1 MLISL
6 DIFDTSIFRKVYK
19 PADLFKLI
27 GGDKFYSDRIIAQK
41 RATLKYRNPTIYQ
54 IYEFFPGHN
63 VQKEIDFELKYCF
76 ANQKIL
82 DLYNN
87 SNDEF
92 IFISDMYL
100 PSDILKTMLEKC
112 GYKNPTVFVSC
123 EYNSRKSE
131 RLFKIVEDKLKR
143 KIDKHYGDN
152 YKVDIIGAKRN
163 NIEGIYIPKLQDSEL
178 HTPDISN
185 SILKRLLASY
195 EFNGANATE
204 RTSYLMTVI
213 LTMFTKWIIANR
225 KEGSKIFFL
234 SRDMYIPYIIAR
246 DYLKQKDVYYLHV
259 SRKSL
264 MAVMLRNPSKV
275 FKNKANFIYS
285 EEEQQKI
292 LESNQYDEAEKYLS
306 QFDMKDN
313 DIIVDIG
320 YSGSAQRA
328 IELLLNI
335 KLRGFYIQAS
345 CQSFAG
351 METHYLTRYHC
362 MESVAITEQIISS
375 DENEIVGY
383 KDGKVVYRKDS
394 DIKKKWSKK
403 FQKLILSKVDEL
415 LPYNI
420 SQGDCETILSNLL
433 YDYDDELLS
442 FYNSKCFIDRKYNLS
457 IINFDEEKINDS
469 NFREYYNESY
479 CRRLFKVMLSRS
491 KKLSHLA
498 KYLK

>member
-6 DIFDTSIFRKVYK
+6 DIFDTSIFRKVYN
-19 PADLFKLI
+19 PSDLFKLV
-27 GGDKFYSDRIIAQK
+27 GGDKFYTDRINAQK
-41 RATLKYRNPTIYQ
+41 RATIKYKNPTIYQ
-54 IYEFFPGHN
+54 IYEFLPDYDM
-63 VQKEIDFELKYCF
+63 QKEIDFEIKYCF

-100 PSDILKTMLEKC
+100 TSDILKNMLEKC
-112 GYKNPTVFVSC
+112 GYKNPKIFVSC
-123 EYNSRKSE
+123 EYNSKKSDK
-131 RLFKIVEDKLKR
+131 LFKIVENKLKR

-152 YKVDIIGAKRN
+152 YKVDIIGAKNN
-163 NIEGIYIPKLQDSEL
+163 NIEGIYMPKLQDAKL

-204 RTSYLMTVI
+204 RTAYLLTVI
-213 LTMFTKWIIANR
+213 LTMLTKWVITNR

-264 MAVMLRNPSKV
+264 MPILLRQPNKV
-275 FKNKANFIYS
+275 FKDKSSWLYTK
-285 EEEQQKI
+285 EEQQKI
-292 LESNQYDEAEKYLS
+292 LNSNQYNEIEKYLS
-306 QFDMKDN
+306 QFNIKDN

-320 YSGSAQRA
+320 YSGTLQKA

-335 KLRGFYIQAS
+335 KLCGFYVQPSSQNYMKRKAY
-345 CQSFAG
+345 
-351 METHYLTRYHC
+351 YLTRYRC
-362 MESVAITEQIISS
+362 MESHSIVEQLISS
-375 DENEIVGY
+375 DEDEIVGY
-383 KDGKVVYRKDS
+383 KDGEVLYNKDS
-394 DIKKKWSKK
+394 DIKKNWSEK
-403 FQKLILSKVDEL
+403 FQKLILSKVNDV

-420 SQGDCETILSNLL
+420 TQDDCENILSGLL
-433 YDYDDELLS
+433 YDYNDELLD
-442 FYNSKCFIDRKYNLS
+442 FYNSKSFIDRKYGESL
-457 IINFDEEKINDS
+457 INFDEEKINIS
-469 NFREYYNESY
+469 NFREYYKKSQ
-479 CRRLFKVMLSRS
+479 CKRLFKVMLLKS
-491 KKLSHLA
+491 KKHSGLA